1 MKTNKVME
9 RVTQK
14 ILNNAIERFNTME
27 CLNGKEVY
35 ESGYY
40 NKPRL
45 FLNDKKTNSSL
56 FIFEGTKSQCW
67 SHPTWVR
74 GLKQRYVLVF
84 GKNSGRILHG
94 CVD

>member
-1 MKTNKVME
+1 MKTNKIME

-56 FIFEGTKSQCW
+56 FVFEGTKSQCCNFLL
-67 SHPTWVR
+67 SLSTFLIASEA
-74 GLKQRYVLVF
+74 LK
-84 GKNSGRILHG
+84 K
-94 CVD
+94 